1 MIMAINKDKAKAPEV
16 EYNAEVVRAH
26 DLSKDGKTCI
36 SFDMIVNGVKI
47 NGCFYRDGEKDGKQ
61 YEFISLPS
69 TKGKDGKYYPVCSFK
84 ISDELLKDIE
94 DQIEKKLQ

>member
-1 MIMAINKDKAKAPEV
+1 MAINKDKKENKAE
-16 EYNAEVVRAH
+16 EIQYKAEVKRAH

-47 NGCFYRDGEKDGKQ
+47 NGCFYREGEKEGKP

-69 TKGKDGKYYPVCSFK
+69 TKNDKDGKYYPIVSFK
-84 ISDELLKDIE
+84 ISDDLKKDIE
-94 DQIEKKLQ
+94 DQIEKML